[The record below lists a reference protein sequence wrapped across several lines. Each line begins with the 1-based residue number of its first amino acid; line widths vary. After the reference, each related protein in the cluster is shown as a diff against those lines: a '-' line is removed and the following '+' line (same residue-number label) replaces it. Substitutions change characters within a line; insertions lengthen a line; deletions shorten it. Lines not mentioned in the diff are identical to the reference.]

1 MPGPG
6 PGQRRGQRPRIER
19 PRLIPTERTSA
30 TVAFTPI
37 SDTPQEIAIRL
48 RPAGGEWGQENPIEV
63 LSAKV
68 VSPAGQEAQIQDGSV
83 RLTPQSNE
91 RVVIEIETSDA
102 LDDFAFRIG

>member
-1 MPGPG
+1 M
-6 PGQRRGQRPRIER
+6 
-19 PRLIPTERTSA
+19 
-30 TVAFTPI
+30 

-63 LSAKV
+63 VSAKV
-68 VSPAGQEAQIQDGSV
+68 VSSAGQEAHIQDGLV

-102 LDDFAFRIG
+102 LDDFAFRIR

>member
-1 MPGPG
+1 M
-6 PGQRRGQRPRIER
+6 
-19 PRLIPTERTSA
+19 
-30 TVAFTPI
+30 
-37 SDTPQEIAIRL
+37 
-48 RPAGGEWGQENPIEV
+48 GQENPIEV